1 MFLEDERAA
10 GRMRASRVSLSL
22 MVAVIAFASCVVV
35 TLCLF
40 SIAEAGPALASG
52 SLHASY
58 ADQKITDG
66 VAVLFT
72 AFVAA
77 NGLAIWLRRIKG
89 LVLSGGQRDAR

>member
-10 GRMRASRVSLSL
+10 GRLRASRVSLSL
-22 MVAVIAFASCVVV
+22 MVAVIAFASCVVAMF
-35 TLCLF
+35 CLF
-40 SIAEAGPALASG
+40 SPAEAGPAMASG

-58 ADQKITDG
+58 ADQKISDG
-66 VAVLFT
+66 VAVLVA

-89 LVLSGGQRDAR
+89 LVLSGGRRDVR